1 MGTRGKLK
9 AGRQRDVFQVLV
21 APACNHRYPYKKKNR
36 SILIQ
41 THKEEATQREGGNM
55 ITDAM
60 TGLMQQQGKTNKR
73 KSQKMW
79 TAFRTGRD
87 KKQILPQ
94 CSEGAYPANNL
105 VSDLWSQNCERKY
118 TAIVLRH
125 QVCSS
130 SCVSPGKLIQFSK
143 DKLIQYK
150 KCSDNI
156 IKISADLKKKIV
168 TIGLVFISRYKASIN

>member
-21 APACNHRYPYKKKNR
+21 APACNHRYPYKKKIEVFWFR
-36 SILIQ
+36 HTKKKL
-41 THKEEATQREGGNM
+41 HKEKEAIWSQTQWLDWCSNR
-55 ITDAM
+55 AK
-60 TGLMQQQGKTNKR
+60 QTNEKA
-73 KSQKMW
+73 KKMW

-94 CSEGAYPANNL
+94 CSEGAHPANNL

-156 IKISADLKKKIV
+156 IKINADLKKK
-168 TIGLVFISRYKASIN
+168 